1 MKKIVYT
8 ILISL
13 FLGGNILMA
22 QGRCSKF
29 YPLIEG
35 AKFTLT
41 MYDQDNTAQGTV
53 TYEVN
58 EVTGDSGRYTYTMA
72 RGGTVLS
79 NAHYDISCTDDG
91 VAMDF
96 NSMGGGILSRYSNID
111 VEVTGTNIYIPNELS
126 VGLPLP
132 DAEMQLKSGG
142 TPGVMNI
149 SIKMVNRK
157 VEGTETLTDPNGV
170 SRECFIV
177 SHDMIMNMGATIN
190 SHTKQWLAE
199 GIGMMKSEDYEYV
212 DGPLRGTVALTAYQL

>member
-1 MKKIVYT
+1 MNK
-8 ILISL
+8 LIYAVLITL
-13 FLGGNILMA
+13 FISGNMLIA
-22 QGRCSKF
+22 QDRCSKF
-29 YPLIEG
+29 YPLVEG

-41 MYDQDNTAQGTV
+41 MYDEAGTAQGTV

-79 NAHYDISCTDDG
+79 SAHYDISCTDDG
-91 VAMDF
+91 VSMDF
-96 NSMGGGILSRYSNID
+96 NSMGGGILSRYSSMD
-111 VEVTGTNIYIPNELS
+111 VEVSGTNIYIPNELS
-126 VGLPLP
+126 TGLTLP
-132 DAEMQLKSGG
+132 DAEMKLKSGG

-149 SIKMVNRK
+149 SIKMINRT

-177 SHDMIMNMGATIN
+177 SYDMVMNMGATIN

-199 GIGMMKSEDYEYV
+199 GIGMLKSEDYETK
-212 DGPLRGTVALTAYQL
+212 DGPLRGTVALTSYQF